1 MFTKDLTLDD
11 ILEQYVNS
19 DIQYVSTMDINGNV
33 MSFNLGIKKEHAEIR
48 RILKNGYT
56 DDNLLGWRTSTTCHW
71 DEEHGEVDNN
81 NIDNKEYHDDNQQN
95 DAIQDNDSSDYD
107 GIDDNED
114 VVDDKSDDM
123 SVDETNPSES
133 NPPKLIIK
141 NNRHD
146 SNHANNNRTPTD
158 SNNQPSQPRNRKSNV
173 RVVRRG
179 DPVRTN
185 DSDSE
190 SDLGLEDDGIMN
202 SFSEMLKNASK
213 TSVEIIA
220 SHPFIDRSNNVVSW
234 KISFGVTGPV
244 WYLKPEFLQHV
255 LTCLYT
261 RKNKKVPDFVD
272 SLHDISIR
280 KEEFGDESLYRRR
293 KPTKKNMKGGTMA
306 RVAFHIKLP
315 LVSQS
320 LFPKYL
326 DEALNMIF
334 DVMKKRKRNNAGDLI
349 MKWAKNENGQGL
361 YGFLLNSK
369 GGPNKS
375 HDEAAKVMNEEIQ
388 HVFAN
393 GYTVSMHN
401 PLDRLL
407 VDFDIK
413 EFLANEVGY
422 NSWRDLPDREGTHVY
437 KNFAN
442 KTLPDWSSIRKEPY

>member
-220 SHPFIDRSNNVVSW
+220 SHPFIDRIGRTHPS
-234 KISFGVTGPV
+234 GT
-244 WYLKPEFLQHV
+244 LQR
-255 LTCLYT
+255 CLE
-261 RKNKKVPDFVD
+261 D
-272 SLHDISIR
+272 
-280 KEEFGDESLYRRR
+280 
-293 KPTKKNMKGGTMA
+293 A
-306 RVAFHIKLP
+306 
-315 LVSQS
+315 
-320 LFPKYL
+320 
-326 DEALNMIF
+326 
-334 DVMKKRKRNNAGDLI
+334 
-349 MKWAKNENGQGL
+349 
-361 YGFLLNSK
+361 
-369 GGPNKS
+369 
-375 HDEAAKVMNEEIQ
+375 
-388 HVFAN
+388 
-393 GYTVSMHN
+393 
-401 PLDRLL
+401 
-407 VDFDIK
+407 
-413 EFLANEVGY
+413 
-422 NSWRDLPDREGTHVY
+422 
-437 KNFAN
+437 
-442 KTLPDWSSIRKEPY
+442 